1 MAAHQSWCAGT
12 KPGREEAMNSKYA
25 IPETLP
31 LALPAGKPNARR
43 QLVAGLRLEDAAL
56 LAYNDRLQA
65 VCTRAPRVDADQFA
79 SLARWLEEL
88 PPETAQ
94 ATIALR
100 MSRAQSLALML
111 ADADWQIPEAIAARA
126 RQLLAALIG
135 SENLIPD
142 ATPLLGN
149 LDEALLVELCWA
161 EFEGEVGDYL
171 DFRRFRSEN
180 AFRGNREELRTAWES
195 ACVARASEM
204 LHRHEVRSRGYAR
217 PARMDQPFRVY

>member
-1 MAAHQSWCAGT
+1 
-12 KPGREEAMNSKYA
+12 MNSMYA
-25 IPETLP
+25 IPEALP
-31 LALPAGKPNARR
+31 LALPVGKSNARR
-43 QLVAGLRLEDAAL
+43 QQVAGLKLEDAAL

-65 VCTRAPRVDADQFA
+65 VNARAPIVDADQIA
-79 SLARWLEEL
+79 SLARWLEQL
-88 PPETAQ
+88 PAETAE

-100 MSRAQSLALML
+100 MARAQSLALML
-111 ADADWQIPEAIAARA
+111 DDADWQIPEAIAARG
-126 RQLLAALIG
+126 RHLLAALIG

-142 ATPLLGN
+142 ATPLFGH

-171 DFRRFRSEN
+171 DFRRFRREQ

-204 LHRHEVRSRGYAR
+204 LHRHQVRSRGYAR
-217 PARMDQPFRVY
+217 PARMEQPFRVF